1 MFSVATPQNTTDKLI
16 TIFLH
21 DALGYSESWK
31 EFPIQLGKKKWK
43 QRGFCMTDLVMCL
56 PS

>member
-43 QRGFCMTDLVMCL
+43 QRGFCMTD
-56 PS
+56 